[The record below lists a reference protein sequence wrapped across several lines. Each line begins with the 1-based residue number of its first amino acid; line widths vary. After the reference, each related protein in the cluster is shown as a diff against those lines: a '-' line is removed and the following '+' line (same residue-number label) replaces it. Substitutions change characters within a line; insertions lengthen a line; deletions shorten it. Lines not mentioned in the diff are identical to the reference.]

1 MARETELFEEE
12 EGVKVLERATKQVE
26 IVFSNV
32 FNDKIDDLELECL
45 NKTLE
50 SLQFFGKIGSF
61 GRSCCYWLNPRA
73 IPTYRVPHSAL
84 FFDILEDQEQENLL
98 RGGFNQR
105 SGSGSCSVQS
115 VNLRLPWSPG
125 V

>member
-1 MARETELFEEE
+1 MLARETDLFEDE

-26 IVFSNV
+26 IVFTNV

-73 IPTYRVPHSAL
+73 IPTYRVPQH
-84 FFDILEDQEQENLL
+84 
-98 RGGFNQR
+98 
-105 SGSGSCSVQS
+105 VY
-115 VNLRLPWSPG
+115 
-125 V
+125 

>member
-1 MARETELFEEE
+1 MKILQLLARETELFEEE

-50 SLQFFGKIGSF
+50 SLHFFGKLGVSGVHVATGLTPGPYPLTECHILFCSSTSWRI
-61 GRSCCYWLNPRA
+61 RSKKIYCEEAFINA
-73 IPTYRVPHSAL
+73 VEAEVAL
-84 FFDILEDQEQENLL
+84 F
-98 RGGFNQR
+98 NQ
-105 SGSGSCSVQS
+105 SI
-115 VNLRLPWSPG
+115 
-125 V
+125 